1 MVERVVKQKSGE
13 CVPCLDA
20 AGQVKSL
27 GFSFLI
33 PKLMGRTGRFNDVF
47 ANEAMRFS
55 VGFESS
61 ESSF

>member
-20 AGQVKSL
+20 AGQVNSL

-47 ANEAMRFS
+47 PNDAM
-55 VGFESS
+55 
-61 ESSF
+61 